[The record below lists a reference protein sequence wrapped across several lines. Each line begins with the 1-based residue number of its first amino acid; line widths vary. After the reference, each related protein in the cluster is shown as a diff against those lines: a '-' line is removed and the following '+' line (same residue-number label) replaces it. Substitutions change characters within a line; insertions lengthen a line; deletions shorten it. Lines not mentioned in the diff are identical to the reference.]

1 MTIAVTGSIATDHLM
16 RFPGRFSE
24 QLLAEHLQKVSLSF
38 LVDDLVVHRGGVAG
52 NMAYAIGVL
61 GGRAALVGAA
71 GADFTDYRTWLE
83 AAGVDCDNVLI
94 SDTAHTARFVCTT
107 DTDMA
112 QIASFYPG
120 AMSQARNIKL
130 ANVVE
135 AIGTP
140 ELVIVGANDPD
151 TMFLH
156 TDECRKLGLAFAA
169 DPSQQLARLS
179 GEEIRQLI
187 DGATYLFTND
197 YEWDLLLS
205 KTDWTDAD
213 VLAQVGL
220 RVTTLGA
227 KGVDLVAVDGT
238 NIHVDVVPET
248 AQVDPTGVGDAFRAG
263 FLTARSAGLGLER
276 AAQLGSL
283 VAVLV
288 LETTGTQ
295 NWTWNPDVANSR
307 LADAYGAAAAEE
319 IAQALGSSCT
329 GYCGSLIV
337 GTMLCSTKI
346 ACHSMKIRTVQSRR
360 LWSLSPARCSSSIV
374 RTAAVSTNWPAC
386 EASIMP

>member
-1 MTIAVTGSIATDHLM
+1 M
-16 RFPGRFSE
+16 RFPGKFSE

-61 GGRAALVGAA
+61 GGSAVLIGAA
-71 GADFTDYRTWLE
+71 GIDFTDYREWLE
-83 AAGVDCDNVLI
+83 SAGVDCGGVLI

-107 DTDMA
+107 DVDMA

-130 ANVVE
+130 ADVV
-135 AIGTP
+135 AATGQP

-151 TMFLH
+151 AMFAH

-179 GEEIRQLI
+179 GEEIRRLV
-187 DGATYLFTND
+187 DGATYLFSND
-197 YEWDLLLS
+197 YEWDLMLS
-205 KTDWTDAD
+205 KTGWTDAD

-227 KGVDLVAVDGT
+227 EGVDLVGADGMR
-238 NIHVDVVPET
+238 IHVGVVPET
-248 AQVDPTGVGDAFRAG
+248 ARVDPTGVGDAFRAG
-263 FLTARSAGLGLER
+263 FLTGRGVGLDLER
-276 AAQLGSL
+276 SAQLGSL

-295 NWTWNPDVANSR
+295 NWTWDLDTAKAR
-307 LADAYGAAAAEE
+307 LADAFGAEAAAQ
-319 IAQALGSSCT
+319 IASALG
-329 GYCGSLIV
+329 
-337 GTMLCSTKI
+337 
-346 ACHSMKIRTVQSRR
+346 
-360 LWSLSPARCSSSIV
+360 
-374 RTAAVSTNWPAC
+374 
-386 EASIMP
+386 

>member
-24 QLLAEHLQKVSLSF
+24 QLLPEHLQKVSLSF

-61 GGRAALVGAA
+61 GGDAALVGAA
-71 GADFTDYRTWLE
+71 GMDFADYREWLE
-83 AAGVDCDNVLI
+83 SHGVNCDHVLI

-107 DTDMA
+107 DLDMA

-120 AMSQARNIKL
+120 AMSQARHISL
-130 ANVVE
+130 AEVVSS
-135 AIGTP
+135 IGTP
-140 ELVIVGANDPD
+140 EMVIVGANDPD

-179 GEEIRQLI
+179 GEEIRRLV

-197 YEWDLLLS
+197 YEWDLLLQKS
-205 KTDWTDAD
+205 GWSDAD

-220 RVTTLGA
+220 RVTTLGP
-227 KGVDLVAVDGT
+227 KGVDMIAADGT
-238 NIHVDVVPET
+238 SIHVDVVPET
-248 AQVDPTGVGDAFRAG
+248 AKVDPTGVGDAFRAG
-263 FLTARSAGLGLER
+263 FLTARSAGLALER
-276 AAQLGSL
+276 SAQLGSL

-288 LETTGTQ
+288 LETNGTQ
-295 NWTWNPDVANSR
+295 EWTWDREVAVAR
-307 LADAYGAAAAEE
+307 LADAYGEDAGEE
-319 IAQALGSSCT
+319 IASALG
-329 GYCGSLIV
+329 
-337 GTMLCSTKI
+337 
-346 ACHSMKIRTVQSRR
+346 
-360 LWSLSPARCSSSIV
+360 
-374 RTAAVSTNWPAC
+374 
-386 EASIMP
+386 

>member
-1 MTIAVTGSIATDHLM
+1 MKGGRFVTIAVTGSIATDHLM

-61 GGRAALVGAA
+61 GGRPQLVGAA
-71 GADFTDYRTWLE
+71 GVDFTDYREWLE
-83 AAGVDCDNVLI
+83 AAGVDCDHVLI
-94 SDTAHTARFVCTT
+94 SDTQHTARFVCTT
-107 DTDMA
+107 DVDMA

-120 AMSQARNIKL
+120 AMSQARNIRL
-130 ANVVE
+130 AHLVE
-135 AIGTP
+135 ASGAP
-140 ELVIVGANDPD
+140 ELVIVGANDPEA
-151 TMFLH
+151 MFAH

-179 GEEIRQLI
+179 GAEITRLV
-187 DGATYLFTND
+187 DGATYLFSND
-197 YEWDLLLS
+197 YEWDLMLS
-205 KTDWTDAD
+205 KTGWTEAD

-227 KGVDLVAVDGT
+227 DGVDLVSPDGST
-238 NIHVDVVPET
+238 IHVGVVPET

-263 FLTARSAGLGLER
+263 FLTGRSAGLSLER
-276 AAQLGSL
+276 SAQLGSL

-295 NWTWNPDVANSR
+295 NWTWDLAVATER
-307 LADAYGAAAAEE
+307 LADAYGPDAAADITAV
-319 IAQALGSSCT
+319 LGA
-329 GYCGSLIV
+329 GIG
-337 GTMLCSTKI
+337 
-346 ACHSMKIRTVQSRR
+346 
-360 LWSLSPARCSSSIV
+360 
-374 RTAAVSTNWPAC
+374 
-386 EASIMP
+386 

>member
-1 MTIAVTGSIATDHLM
+1 MSIAVTGSIATDHLM

-61 GGRAALVGAA
+61 GGKAVLVGAA
-71 GADFTDYRTWLE
+71 GVDFTDYREWLE
-83 AAGVDCDNVLI
+83 SAGVDCDSVLV

-107 DTDMA
+107 DLDMA

-130 ANVVE
+130 ADVV
-135 AIGTP
+135 AAAGAP

-151 TMFLH
+151 AMFAH
-156 TDECRKLGLAFAA
+156 TEECRTLGLAFAA

-179 GEEIRQLI
+179 GEEIRRLV
-187 DGATYLFTND
+187 DGATYLFSND
-197 YEWDLLLS
+197 YEWDLMLS
-205 KTDWTDAD
+205 KTGWTEAD
-213 VLAQVGL
+213 VLSQVGL

-227 KGVDLVAVDGT
+227 KGVDLIGADGT
-238 NIHVDVVPET
+238 TIHVGVVPET

-263 FLTARSAGLGLER
+263 FLTGRGAGLVLER
-276 AAQLGSL
+276 SAQLGSL

-295 NWTWNPDVANSR
+295 NWTWDVATAKER
-307 LADAYGAAAAEE
+307 LADAYGPQAAEE
-319 IAQALGSSCT
+319 IVAALG
-329 GYCGSLIV
+329 
-337 GTMLCSTKI
+337 
-346 ACHSMKIRTVQSRR
+346 
-360 LWSLSPARCSSSIV
+360 
-374 RTAAVSTNWPAC
+374 
-386 EASIMP
+386 

>member
-16 RFPGRFSE
+16 RFPGKFSE

-61 GGRAALVGAA
+61 GGKAALVGAA
-71 GADFTDYRTWLE
+71 GADFADYRNWLE
-83 AAGVDCDNVLI
+83 SAGVNCDHVLI
-94 SDTAHTARFVCTT
+94 SETAHTARFVCTT
-107 DTDMA
+107 DLDMA

-120 AMSQARNIKL
+120 AMSEARNIKL
-130 ANVVE
+130 ADLVDAE
-135 AIGTP
+135 GAP
-140 ELVIVGANDPD
+140 DLVIVGANDPE

-156 TDECRKLGLAFAA
+156 TQECRKLGLAFAA

-179 GEEIRQLI
+179 GEEIRNLT

-205 KTDWTDAD
+205 KTGWTEAE

-220 RVTTLGA
+220 RITTLGA
-227 KGVDLVAVDGT
+227 KGVDIIGADGT
-238 NIHVDVVPET
+238 NIHVGVVPET
-248 AQVDPTGVGDAFRAG
+248 GQVDPTGVGDAFRAG
-263 FLTARSAGLGLER
+263 FLTARSAGLSLER

-295 NWTWNPDVANSR
+295 EWTWDADVAKTR
-307 LADAYGAAAAEE
+307 LADAYGTDAAEE
-319 IAQALGSSCT
+319 IAKAIG
-329 GYCGSLIV
+329 
-337 GTMLCSTKI
+337 
-346 ACHSMKIRTVQSRR
+346 A
-360 LWSLSPARCSSSIV
+360 
-374 RTAAVSTNWPAC
+374 
-386 EASIMP
+386 